1 MSNLIKTILSKC
13 PPEVPDFICIKSTD
27 VFFPYMEIGV
37 DCLVRD
43 ISELSLVFEVILS
56 LTEINVCSI
65 NDICSILGLS
75 FDIVKEVV
83 VDLVSLDYVTAS
95 EASIRITDKGM
106 HALKSKKSIQ
116 IKKYNLNNVAIDLI
130 TGKIFDIDSIT
141 FESVSKQ
148 SICFQGNVYVDLA
161 YLERNMQDIKLL
173 FDAQQKAINEQYRKS
188 TKELYRMISIH
199 HQKLKYI
206 KKKLYIY
213 KSINSEDLQFYLDNE
228 PEGAYH
234 DAMYEQLKGQL
245 APSLERFFESDR
257 EFKKKAGNFS
267 FDSEKYSKMIEL
279 KGVLSSQLESILVL
293 DTDFFCGKRY
303 SFFDNEYLY
312 YFENDKEINYKQL
325 IIYSNRIN
333 SILNR
338 SIYEEIK
345 RISENKSVYIIY
357 DKNEYNA
364 KGSIE
369 FFIPNDK
376 RKNIHII
383 ESSDISQSIICFSDS
398 LMIDLEEYA
407 LSTLNGIISIKI
419 PTISFDSKEVSNMI
433 SKLKEKTDIKK
444 YLSHDN
450 EHSTTKPDKVNY
462 RQYYKKKKGRR

>member
-1 MSNLIKTILSKC
+1 MSKLIKTILSKC
-13 PPEVPDFICIKSTD
+13 PPEVPDFICVKSTD
-27 VFFPYMEIGV
+27 IFFPYMEIGI

-43 ISELSLVFEVILS
+43 ISELSLVFEIVLS
-56 LTEINVCSI
+56 LTEMNVCDI

-95 EASIRITDKGM
+95 EASIRITEKGKQ
-106 HALKSKKSIQ
+106 ALKSKQSIQ
-116 IKKYNLNNVAIDLI
+116 IKKYNLNNVAVDLI
-130 TGKIFDIDSIT
+130 TGRVFDVDSVAS
-141 FESVSKQ
+141 ESVSKQ
-148 SICFQGNVYVDLA
+148 SICLEGNMTIDLT
-161 YLERNMQDIKLL
+161 YLERNIQDIKSL
-173 FDAQQKAINEQYRKS
+173 FEEQQRSLNELYRKS
-188 TKELYRMISIH
+188 TKELYRMINIH

-228 PEGAYH
+228 TEGAYH

-245 APSLERFFESDR
+245 VPSLERFFESDR

-267 FDSEKYSKMIEL
+267 FDSSKYSKMIEL
-279 KGVLSSQLESILVL
+279 KRVLSSQTESTLVL
-293 DTDFFCGKRY
+293 DADFFCGKRY

-333 SILNR
+333 SILSR

-345 RISENKSVYIIY
+345 RISENKPVFIIY

-364 KGSIE
+364 KGSIDY
-369 FFIPNDK
+369 FIPIDK
-376 RKNIHII
+376 RNNIHII
-383 ESSDISQSIICFSDS
+383 ESSEINQSIICFSDS
-398 LMIDLEEYA
+398 LLIDLEEYT
-407 LSTLNGIISIKI
+407 LSTLNGIISFKI
-419 PTISFDSKEVSNMI
+419 PIISFDSKEISNMI
-433 SKLKEKTDIKK
+433 STLKEKTDIKK

-450 EHSTTKPDKVNY
+450 ERSTTKPDKVNY

>member
-1 MSNLIKTILSKC
+1 MSKLIKTILSKC
-13 PPEVPDFICIKSTD
+13 PPEMPDFICIKSTD
-27 VFFPYMEIGV
+27 IFFPYMEIGI

-43 ISELSLVFEVILS
+43 ISELSLVFEVVLS
-56 LTEINVCSI
+56 LTEMNVCDI

-95 EASIRITDKGM
+95 EASIRITEKGKQ
-106 HALKSKKSIQ
+106 ALKSKQSIQ
-116 IKKYNLNNVAIDLI
+116 IKKYNLNNVAVDLI
-130 TGKIFDIDSIT
+130 TGRIFDVDSVSS
-141 FESVSKQ
+141 ESVSKQ
-148 SICFQGNVYVDLA
+148 SICLEGNISIDLT
-161 YLERNMQDIKLL
+161 YLERNIQDIKSL
-173 FDAQQKAINEQYRKS
+173 FEEQQRSLNEQYRKS

-228 PEGAYH
+228 TEGAYH

-267 FDSEKYSKMIEL
+267 FDSKKYSKMVEL
-279 KGVLSSQLESILVL
+279 KRVLSSQTESTLVL
-293 DTDFFCGKRY
+293 DADFFCGKRY

-345 RISENKSVYIIY
+345 RISENKPVFIIY

-364 KGSIE
+364 EGSIDY
-369 FFIPNDK
+369 FIPKDK

-398 LMIDLEEYA
+398 LMIDLEEYT
-407 LSTLNGIISIKI
+407 LSTLNGIISFKI
-419 PTISFDSKEVSNMI
+419 PTISFDSKEISNLI
-433 SKLKEKTDIKK
+433 STLKRKTDFQK

-450 EHSTTKPDKVNY
+450 KRSTTKPDKVNY
-462 RQYYKKKKGRR
+462 RQYYKNEGRR